1 MPNITFA
8 VDEMTLAHAKAFA
21 AEHGTTL
28 NKLVNSFLGSIQA
41 SRPRPAESEA
51 QQVCL
56 EYSLGNRSLTE
67 AADALGLQDAGL
79 FLALM
84 RRTGLPLPRL
94 GEGAIV
100 RQADASR
107 EVFLEAFGE
116 NQKTKSALR
125 RAKAATPR

>member
-8 VDEMTLAHAKAFA
+8 VDAITLAHAKAYA
-21 AEHGTTL
+21 AVHGTTL

-41 SRPRPAESEA
+41 NRHRPAESEA

-79 FLALM
+79 FLALV
-84 RRTGLPLPRL
+84 RQTGLPLPRIS
-94 GEGAIV
+94 EREIA

-107 EVFLEAFGE
+107 DVFLEAFGL
-116 NQKTKSALR
+116 NRKGTLR
-125 RAKAATPR
+125 KAKAAKPR

>member
-28 NKLVNSFLGSIQA
+28 NKLVNSFLSGIQA
-41 SRPRPAESEA
+41 NRPRRAESEA

-56 EYSLGNRSLTE
+56 DYSLGNRSLTE
-67 AADALGLQDAGL
+67 AADALGLQDGGL

-94 GEGAIV
+94 GNDEIA

-107 EVFLEAFGE
+107 DVFLETFGLDR
-116 NQKTKSALR
+116 KR
-125 RAKAATPR
+125 TPRRVKPARPR